1 MQRNVS
7 SFTVNLFLFFF
18 VIFDIKINTFVI
30 KDSASDFYL

>member
-7 SFTVNLFLFFF
+7 SFTMNLFIFFF
-18 VIFDIKINTFVI
+18 IFDIKINTFVI